1 MFVNG
6 NVFMI
11 MSEMK
16 LKFVTAEHI
25 KNGQKEILVK
35 V

>member
-25 KNGQKEILVK
+25 KMDRRKY
-35 V
+35 